1 MAGVKITVDNQ
12 PILEAL
18 QRLAGAAGDTNG
30 ALLNIGEHL
39 RASTIARILAE
50 QAPDGTPWPR
60 LSPAY
65 AARKKGPGILRETG
79 TLAQIVY
86 QVANGTLDVGTN
98 AVYAAIHQFG
108 GEITRHAQSRQVAFR
123 QADEGAYTKKD
134 GTRVGSKQRFARR
147 GSEGAEDRW
156 VSYGEHKI
164 PIPKRAFLG
173 LSKADETAV
182 LEILADFLEMA
193 AQA

>member
-12 PILEAL
+12 PVLEAL

-65 AARKKGPGILRETG
+65 AARKKGPGILREAG

-86 QVANGTLDVGTN
+86 QVAPSCASG
-98 AVYAAIHQFG
+98 I
-108 GEITRHAQSRQVAFR
+108 FR
-123 QADEGAYTKKD
+123 P
-134 GTRVGSKQRFARR
+134 SPFFASASGCMR
-147 GSEGAEDRW
+147 S
-156 VSYGEHKI
+156 I
-164 PIPKRAFLG
+164 PC
-173 LSKADETAV
+173 
-182 LEILADFLEMA
+182 
-193 AQA
+193 